1 MDSNQERMPIAH
13 NVRNV
18 LKLFRTVAT
27 TFNHEVD
34 SLDDQVESDSLR
46 ELLPTLE
53 NENIRFKMWAG
64 NLGAHQSGPASLDHR
79 LREAPHI
86 QEQVIYLLRD
96 ISESLEDTIVIIP
109 QKEPQK
115 VNADIW
121 VKLES
126 LPEGSDSEDSFTD
139 SDLDDD
145 GNISPQTRF
154 STLCTDITEAIDCLL
169 RLSLAIANPAP
180 HERFRKL
187 GAGPDEDISFYE
199 AHDVR
204 YVQDKFPKISQD
216 LPNVLGK
223 FITRRRQF
231 FKYRESHHAKLAAG
245 VNQETQKDTSRTEVV
260 PNTVASSLPEHFKG
274 SGVIDEDSRSD
285 MAMSETS
292 YATSAG
298 YLMLEDGEMK
308 PAPPLKVPPR
318 PPEADKGVFECP
330 FCYRMISASTRGA
343 WKRHVFGDL
352 RPYTCLFSRC
362 VELNTD
368 FDRRHRWQ
376 LHVSQYHWRTWSC
389 PFKCGSMIPSA
400 VELGDHIRHNHIPNA
415 SDEHLATVVA
425 RGEVSVSND
434 VAQECP
440 LCKRD
445 ISGLKSYIKH
455 VGRHLEQ
462 LALHALPKIGD
473 QLEDDVESGEQN
485 NKVSELE
492 AMSADDDSET
502 SSKAHE
508 QSGTGEANNQGESS
522 DRRSRAVENDGAGNN
537 NTDEMPVG
545 NAVIP
550 SAASS
555 ISSSQLVV
563 EIAETHT
570 LVPDTGISMDLSA
583 EATSELSE
591 EWEMTRDE
599 FETLKLLNERTY
611 SPTESQASAKN
622 VEQAPAGSNEQEP
635 IDTSDEAVPA
645 TQEGRPTYT
654 RFARRHLSLETL
666 REFNINFD
674 FDADPEYVLVKRWV
688 PEAEQDRMWKHTKNI
703 REKRGE
709 PLLKETPNHRGGPQ
723 HEWVRKKDR
732 QQTRSPQR
740 LRGHANNPKP
750 LLCLYDGC
758 ERAVPGNGFPRPWN
772 LRDHMKRV
780 HNHHDSSTSYSSQPG
795 ERNPSPPPLLPFN
808 LPEMTYRYTDSKSLV
823 SIISY
828 LPTLAATPGRLSE
841 ESSSQ
846 RNEQQHRDFTAEENV
861 DMEAREKEYQK
872 RLEDDLRKSGLDEVT
887 ITAILEKEKIKAL
900 EVPEEYERDKKLFL
914 EMDSKAQA

>member
-245 VNQETQKDTSRTEVV
+245 LNQETQKDTSRTEVV

-285 MAMSETS
+285 MTMSETS

-455 VGRHLEQ
+455 IGRHLEQ
-462 LALHALPKIGD
+462 LALHALPNIEDEERK
-473 QLEDDVESGEQN
+473 DDVESGEQN
-485 NKVSELE
+485 NETSEL
-492 AMSADDDSET
+492 AAFSVDNDSET
-502 SSKAHE
+502 SSKVDEQLETSGADSQVELSSPHAMTVGRDGEGDVTAGGTSILPAALEAEVEKSIEKYLREKFERQSEQAQVGFKEHE
-508 QSGTGEANNQGESS
+508 QPP
-522 DRRSRAVENDGAGNN
+522 
-537 NTDEMPVG
+537 TDP
-545 NAVIP
+545 
-550 SAASS
+550 
-555 ISSSQLVV
+555 
-563 EIAETHT
+563 
-570 LVPDTGISMDLSA
+570 
-583 EATSELSE
+583 SE
-591 EWEMTRDE
+591 E
-599 FETLKLLNERTY
+599 
-611 SPTESQASAKN
+611 AG
-622 VEQAPAGSNEQEP
+622 PAAQDS
-635 IDTSDEAVPA
+635 
-645 TQEGRPTYT
+645 RPTYT

-709 PLLKETPNHRGGPQ
+709 PLLKETPNHRGEPQ

-780 HNHHDSSTSYSSQPG
+780 HNHHDSSTSH
-795 ERNPSPPPLLPFN
+795 RNPSPPPLLPFN

-861 DMEAREKEYQK
+861 DMEARGKEYQK